1 MNRGGSKT
9 LSSLFGN
16 LYDIGTV
23 ASIVAAADGRQDDV
37 EVRYEIKTAAINKE
51 TISLEYCSKDNS
63 SKILHRCKYLGYN
76 SRPEMEKSEFL
87 LSCVL

>member
-37 EVRYEIKTAAINKE
+37 DVR
-51 TISLEYCSKDNS
+51 
-63 SKILHRCKYLGYN
+63 
-76 SRPEMEKSEFL
+76 F
-87 LSCVL
+87 

>member
-9 LSSLFGN
+9 LNSLFEN

-37 EVRYEIKTAAINKE
+37 EVR
-51 TISLEYCSKDNS
+51 
-63 SKILHRCKYLGYN
+63 
-76 SRPEMEKSEFL
+76 F
-87 LSCVL
+87 